1 MLIDAPLID
10 ERTPPMPG
18 FSTDSIH
25 AGYEPDSLYGS
36 INTPIY
42 ASTTFAQDDLAV
54 TRNGF
59 EYTRV
64 GNPTIDALEKTVAAL
79 EKADY
84 GVAFG
89 SGMAAVDALL
99 RILLKPGD
107 HIVIGNDAYGG
118 TYRLIQQI
126 FTQWGVENTPV
137 DITNVDEV
145 AAAIQPNTKVVWVE
159 SPTNPLLS
167 IADIEGLSA
176 VKGDATL
183 VVDNTFAS
191 PYLQQPLDLGADVV
205 LHSTT
210 KYIGGHSDVVGGVV
224 VGRNAVEGHEGV
236 SAITA
241 GSFDA
246 LNNLEEQLRFFFGW
260 IGAIPSPFDTYLT
273 ARGAKTL
280 AVRMD
285 KHCDNAEAV
294 ADYLSKQDK
303 VARVYYPGLEDHP
316 GHDIAVKQMRRF
328 GGMVSVAFQTA
339 EQAMTFCRSTKLFC
353 LAESLGG
360 VESLVEHPATMT
372 HVSVSGS
379 ALEVPPELV
388 RISVGIEDTEDL
400 IADLEQAIA
409 QI

>member
-1 MLIDAPLID
+1 MSA
-10 ERTPPMPG
+10 G
-18 FSTDSIH
+18 FNTDSIH
-25 AGYEPDSLYGS
+25 AGYEPDSLYGP

-54 TRNGF
+54 TRNGY

-64 GNPTIDALEKTVAAL
+64 GNPTITALEKTVAAL

-84 GVAFG
+84 GVAFS
-89 SGMAAVDALL
+89 SGMAAVDSLL

-126 FTQWGVENTPV
+126 FSQWGIENTPV
-137 DITNVDEV
+137 DITNTDEV
-145 AAAIQPNTKVVWVE
+145 AAAIQDNTKVVWVE
-159 SPTNPLLS
+159 TPTNPLLS
-167 IADIEGLSA
+167 IADIQALAA

-191 PYLQQPLDLGADVV
+191 PYLQQPLELGADVV

-224 VGRNAVEGHEGV
+224 VGRNATEGHEGV

-260 IGAIPSPFDTYLT
+260 VGAIPSPFDTYLT
-273 ARGAKTL
+273 GRGLKTL
-280 AVRMD
+280 GVRMD

-294 ADYLSKQDK
+294 ANHLNASDK
-303 VARVYYPGLEDHP
+303 VDRVYYPGLVDHP
-316 GHDIAVKQMRRF
+316 GHDIAARQMRRF
-328 GGMVSVAFQTA
+328 GGMVSVAFNTA
-339 EQAMTFCRSTKLFC
+339 EQAITFCRSTKLFC

-360 VESLVEHPATMT
+360 VESLLEHPATMT
-372 HVSVSGS
+372 HVSVAGS
-379 ALEVPPELV
+379 ALEVPPTLV

-400 IADLEQAIA
+400 LADLDQALA
-409 QI
+409 KL

>member
-1 MLIDAPLID
+1 
-10 ERTPPMPG
+10 MPG

-42 ASTTFAQDDLAV
+42 ASTTFAQDNLAV

-339 EQAMTFCRSTKLFC
+339 EQAMAFCRSTKLFC

-372 HVSVSGS
+372 HVSVAGS

>member
-1 MLIDAPLID
+1 MSA
-10 ERTPPMPG
+10 G
-18 FSTDSIH
+18 FNTDSIH
-25 AGYEPDSLYGS
+25 AGYEPDSLYGA

-54 TRNGF
+54 TRNGY

-64 GNPTIDALEKTVAAL
+64 GNPTITALEKTVAAL
-79 EKADY
+79 EKADF
-84 GVAFG
+84 GVAFS
-89 SGMAAVDALL
+89 SGMAAVDSVL

-126 FTQWGVENTPV
+126 FTLWGIENTPV

-145 AAAIQPNTKVVWVE
+145 AAAIQDNTKVVWVE

-167 IADIEGLSA
+167 IADIQALA
-176 VKGDATL
+176 DIKGDATL

-191 PYLQQPLDLGADVV
+191 PYLQQPLELGADVV

-224 VGRNAVEGHEGV
+224 VGRNTEEGHEGV

-260 IGAIPSPFDTYLT
+260 VGAIPSPFDTYLT
-273 ARGAKTL
+273 ARGLKTL
-280 AVRMD
+280 GVRME

-294 ADYLSKQDK
+294 ANYLNESDK

-316 GHDIAVKQMRRF
+316 GHDIAVRQMRRF
-328 GGMVSVAFQTA
+328 GGMVSVAFNTA

-360 VESLVEHPATMT
+360 VESLLEHPATMT
-372 HVSVSGS
+372 HVSVAGS

-400 IADLEQAIA
+400 IADLEQALA
-409 QI
+409 KL